1 MRWSYLSGG
10 SKGACGRSP
19 PMNPQAK
26 KTQRERLLEL
36 FLSAHG
42 AEVGLPQILSLQIS
56 QFGARLKELRA
67 LGFNIQNRQ
76 EHHGGQTYS
85 FYRLVSWLDVRLLA
99 LPPAPSFTKADSLFG
114 DISPDRSYLE

>member
-1 MRWSYLSGG
+1 M
-10 SKGACGRSP
+10 SKR
-19 PMNPQAK
+19 
-26 KTQRERLLEL
+26 TQRQRLLDL

-67 LGFNIQNRQ
+67 LGFDIQNRQ
-76 EHHGGQTYS
+76 EHHGGQTHS
-85 FYRLVSWLDVRLLA
+85 FYRLVSGPSTPA
-99 LPPAPSFTKADSLFG
+99 PAFAPAPSFTKADSLFG